1 LPFVLSSNPAFIL
14 LLQTVD
20 LLKPDMDRFHEL
32 VAALCDQKMVAG
44 AQKVLNDM
52 RKAGAVPLR
61 KTYLSLLELYAREG
75 LWRDAEALRKDM
87 VSAGLDPN
95 GKVRLCFGFICHAPS
110 LSSGLL
116 SSMGNACSSLLESVC
131 SGRGGRTWVPWG
143 WDPSV
148 EIGLSVLVSFNCF
161 GFLRV
166 GIS

>member
-1 LPFVLSSNPAFIL
+1 
-14 LLQTVD
+14 VD

-44 AQKVLNDM
+44 AQKVLSDM

-95 GKVRLCFGFICHAPS
+95 GKVRLLYDVIWDAAL

-116 SSMGNACSSLLESVC
+116 SVMGKACSSLLGAVC
-131 SGRGGRTWVPWG
+131 SGGMSRRGGKDLLAQDWDLTGTVRLFVPVF
-143 WDPSV
+143 STF
-148 EIGLSVLVSFNCF
+148 SAF
-161 GFLRV
+161 
-166 GIS
+166 

>member
-1 LPFVLSSNPAFIL
+1 MLPS
-14 LLQTVD
+14 QTVD

-44 AQKVLNDM
+44 AQKVLSDM

-95 GKVRLCFGFICHAPS
+95 GKVRFLFECVCRAS
-110 LSSGLL
+110 LLSSGLL
-116 SSMGNACSSLLESVC
+116 SLIGKVCSSLLESVC
-131 SGRGGRTWVPWG
+131 SGGAVEG
-143 WDPSV
+143 PSCHGAV
-148 EIGLSVLVSFNCF
+148 I
-161 GFLRV
+161 
-166 GIS
+166 